1 MRAGASACFRRLSW
15 CYYLRSVLLYPR
27 CGLEI
32 CGKKRREAAGVFM
45 RLPTGLGA
53 PPFVHGRQTWYNDC
67 AERNPARQ
75 DRAAPLRGDCT
86 GKLRLEK
93 KMSPEAPLSSRR
105 TQYNDCAERNPARRG
120 GPPRCAGIV
129 PANCGLRRKCRLR
142 RRFLPGARST
152 MIARSAIRP
161 DRIGPPRVKTYL

>member
-1 MRAGASACFRRLSW
+1 MRAGASACFHRLSW

-105 TQYNDCAERNPARRG
+105 TQYNDCAERNPARQDRAA
-120 GPPRCAGIV
+120 PRENISLKIKKKEQTGWNSWSVLSYPFIM
-129 PANCGLRRKCRLR
+129 RKN
-142 RRFLPGARST
+142 
-152 MIARSAIRP
+152 I
-161 DRIGPPRVKTYL
+161 